1 MFWSGHSKYRAYHV
15 KPPPPLF
22 FYKTLGFFLF
32 VFECMGGGV
41 RTGSGGGLLPFGYV
55 CLGEPQIRLLFFF
68 FIFRKNSK
76 SVKLLEIRRILRVFP
91 SEAQSTYK
99 IASKC
104 LILLGTFW
112 LVLTAKKYFLISL
125 TIKRNLKLHKN
136 PLDFADFG
144 DFFRLQ
150 L

>member
-1 MFWSGHSKYRAYHV
+1 MH
-15 KPPPPLF
+15 
-22 FYKTLGFFLF
+22 
-32 VFECMGGGV
+32 GG
-41 RTGSGGGLLPFGYV
+41 TGSGGGLLLFGYV
-55 CLGEPQIRLLFFF
+55 CLGEPQIRHLFF
-68 FIFRKNSK
+68 FIFGKNSR
-76 SVKLLEIRRILRVFP
+76 SVKLLEILTILRVFP

-104 LILLGTFW
+104 LILLGKFW
-112 LVLTAKKYFLISL
+112 LVLTAKKYFCISL

>member
-1 MFWSGHSKYRAYHV
+1 MGEVYYFLGMGVWVNRKLGIFS
-15 KPPPPLF
+15 
-22 FYKTLGFFLF
+22 FY
-32 VFECMGGGV
+32 
-41 RTGSGGGLLPFGYV
+41 
-55 CLGEPQIRLLFFF
+55 F

-104 LILLGTFW
+104 LILLGKFW
-112 LVLTAKKYFLISL
+112 LVLTAKKYFFISL

>member
-1 MFWSGHSKYRAYHV
+1 MQALPEW
-15 KPPPPLF
+15 
-22 FYKTLGFFLF
+22 
-32 VFECMGGGV
+32 GGG
-41 RTGSGGGLLPFGYV
+41 RTGSGGGLLLFGYV

>member
-1 MFWSGHSKYRAYHV
+1 MFWSGHSKYRVYHV
-15 KPPPPLF
+15 KPLPPF
-22 FYKTLGFFLF
+22 FDKTLGFFLF
-32 VFECMGGGV
+32 FCECMGG
-41 RTGSGGGLLPFGYV
+41 RTGSGGGLLLFGYV
-55 CLGEPQIRLLFFF
+55 CLGEPQIRYLFFF

-99 IASKC
+99 IVSKC
-104 LILLGTFW
+104 LILLGKFW
-112 LVLTAKKYFLISL
+112 LVLTAKKYFFISL

-136 PLDFADFG
+136 RLNFAGFSDFVH
-144 DFFRLQ
+144 LK

>member
-1 MFWSGHSKYRAYHV
+1 MGTLNTVRIMLS
-15 KPPPPLF
+15 PPPLF
-22 FYKTLGFFLF
+22 FDKTLGFFLF
-32 VFECMGGGV
+32 FLSVWGGG
-41 RTGSGGGLLPFGYV
+41 RTGGGGGLLLFGYV